1 MKQGASDKFGSLKKT
16 VTNAKDAAVARFTRK
31 NRGNENPESE
41 NTRLLSDESDDKEL
55 EMQNIKPLS
64 VSDSSAV
71 QSSNSQQTITP
82 PPRQPP
88 PPLPPPRQSTT
99 LPSNSQQTITPP
111 PRQPPPSNSQLSQNS
126 NDFDDDNT
134 DDSRR
139 LESIQNLKI
148 NPIDTT
154 TKTASPILPLLPP
167 PPPQDSQRRSRS
179 RSPQLDEIQEGG
191 NKTIKNGQYMREIKD
206 NRTHLFNKEM
216 QILNSIRNFK
226 HVHIDEPKKQF
237 MKAVKR
243 S

>member
-71 QSSNSQQTITP
+71 QS
-82 PPRQPP
+82 
-88 PPLPPPRQSTT
+88 
-99 LPSNSQQTITPP
+99 SNSQQTITPP